1 MKDYLAQNPKALP
14 ERRYEFVLFFEV
26 TNGNPNG
33 DPDGDNAPRVDPET
47 GHGLVADVCLKR
59 KVRNAVVH
67 MKSSQP
73 PYDIYVKQRGILA
86 REQKKAYQ
94 ALGVT
99 EGSDRPNMDARA
111 WMCRNYYDVRGFGA
125 VMTTGKDR
133 TEVKNEERGKS
144 KGKVDAPLRQWN
156 CGQVRGPIQF
166 SFSRSIDPIVSLQH
180 TITRVALTNADDT
193 DRAERSED
201 SEEKAATGQ
210 MGRKHAIP
218 YSLYRT
224 HIFFSPSLAKDTG
237 FTNDDLSL
245 FIESLNVMFEFD
257 HSAARAEMG
266 VRALY
271 AFEHSSSLGN
281 APSFELFDLI
291 KTAALNNP
299 ARSFKDYRIDAN
311 ISGTEVKPGVKI
323 WKLI

>member
-1 MKDYLAQNPKALP
+1 LKGYLEQNADAIPD
-14 ERRYEFVLFFEV
+14 RRYEFALFFEV
-26 TNGNPNG
+26 TNGNPTG
-33 DPDGDNAPRVDPET
+33 DPDADNAPRVDPET
-47 GHGLVADVCLKR
+47 GHGLVTDVCLKR
-59 KVRNAVVH
+59 KIRNAVAH

-73 PYDIYVKQRGILA
+73 PYDISVKERGILA

-94 ALGVT
+94 SLGVN
-99 EGSDRPNMDARA
+99 EGSDRPNMGARA

-133 TEVKNEERGKS
+133 AETKNGEKS
-144 KGKVDAPLRQWN
+144 KGNAPLRQWN

-166 SFSRSIDPIVSLQH
+166 SFSRSIDPIMSLQH

-193 DRAERSED
+193 DRAEASEGG
-201 SEEKAATGQ
+201 EEKAATGQ

-218 YSLYRT
+218 YSLYRA

-237 FTNDDLSL
+237 FTNGDLSL
-245 FIESLNVMFEFD
+245 FIDSAGLMFELD
-257 HSAARAEMG
+257 HSAARAEMA

-281 APSFELFDLI
+281 ARSFELFDLI
-291 KTAALNNP
+291 KAGAVNNP
-299 ARSFKDYRIDAN
+299 ARSFSDYRIDADED
-311 ISGTEVKPGVKI
+311 GTEVKPGVKI